1 MPTINDIIAAR
12 RGPAAGLGQFY
23 GFYGGMPAAAPVQRP
38 MVPPQG
44 APMGVPAQRP
54 MIPPQGVPA
63 VRPGMA
69 RPMPA
74 QAQGMPQFG
83 PRMAPQA
90 PIQRMVMPQP
100 TGAASPGLAGLVGR
114 PNIGR
119 FYGG

>member
-23 GFYGGMPAAAPVQRP
+23 GGMPAAAPVQRP
-38 MVPPQG
+38 MAPPQG
-44 APMGVPAQRP
+44 VPAAPAQRP
-54 MIPPQGVPA
+54 MVPPQGVPA

-90 PIQRMVMPQP
+90 PVQRPVMPQP